1 MEEYISREQRI
12 QQLKEELQSMDYI
25 ALKAYEGQN
34 CEQYGD
40 WKSERQEI
48 RDEINSLTA
57 MSDEEWDVEV
67 MVGTLSAIAETVKQV
82 QIQVI

>member
-25 ALKAYEGQN
+25 ALKSYEDQN

-48 RDEINSLTA
+48 RNKINSLVA
-57 MSDEEWDVEV
+57 MSDEEWDVEN
-67 MVGTLSAIAETVKQV
+67 KKR
-82 QIQVI
+82 

>member
-1 MEEYISREQRI
+1 MPANIGKEV
-12 QQLKEELQSMDYI
+12 KEELQSMGSI
-25 ALKAYEGQN
+25 ALKSYEDQN

-57 MSDEEWDVEV
+57 MSDEEWDAQFDMPENDEDNYSRV
-67 MVGTLSAIAETVKQV
+67 
-82 QIQVI
+82 

>member
-25 ALKAYEGQN
+25 ALKSYEGQN

-40 WKSERQEI
+40 WKLERQKI
-48 RDEINSLTA
+48 RDKINSLTA
-57 MSDEEWDVEV
+57 MSDEEWDVENKKKIIENV
-67 MVGTLSAIAETVKQV
+67 
-82 QIQVI
+82 

>member
-25 ALKAYEGQN
+25 ALKSYEGQN

-40 WKSERQEI
+40 WKSKRQEI
-48 RDEINSLTA
+48 RNEINLLTA
-57 MSDEEWDVEV
+57 MSDEEWDVENKKKIIENV
-67 MVGTLSAIAETVKQV
+67 
-82 QIQVI
+82 

>member
-25 ALKAYEGQN
+25 ALKSYEGQN

-48 RDEINSLTA
+48 RDGINRLEGMT
-57 MSDEEWDVEV
+57 DEEWDEENKKKIIENV
-67 MVGTLSAIAETVKQV
+67 
-82 QIQVI
+82 

>member
-1 MEEYISREQRI
+1 MEEYVSREQRI

-25 ALKAYEGQN
+25 AFKSYEGQN

-57 MSDEEWDVEV
+57 MSDEEWDV
-67 MVGTLSAIAETVKQV
+67 
-82 QIQVI
+82 

>member
-1 MEEYISREQRI
+1 MPANIGEEV
-12 QQLKEELQSMDYI
+12 KEELQSMDYI
-25 ALKAYEGQN
+25 ALKSYEDQN

-57 MSDEEWDVEV
+57 MSDEEWDAQFDMPENDEDNYSRV
-67 MVGTLSAIAETVKQV
+67 
-82 QIQVI
+82 

>member
-25 ALKAYEGQN
+25 ALKSYEGQN

-40 WKSERQEI
+40 WKSKRQKI
-48 RDEINSLTA
+48 RDNINSLTA
-57 MSDEEWDVEV
+57 MCDEEWDVENKKKIIENV
-67 MVGTLSAIAETVKQV
+67 
-82 QIQVI
+82 

>member
-1 MEEYISREQRI
+1 MEEYISREQYI

-25 ALKAYEGQN
+25 ALKSYEGQN

-40 WKSERQEI
+40 WKSKRQEI

-57 MSDEEWDVEV
+57 MSDEEWDAQFDMPENDEDNYSRV
-67 MVGTLSAIAETVKQV
+67 
-82 QIQVI
+82 

>member
-25 ALKAYEGQN
+25 ALKSYEGQN

-40 WKSERQEI
+40 WKSKRQEI
-48 RDEINSLTA
+48 RDGINRLEGMT
-57 MSDEEWDVEV
+57 DEEWDEENERKIGDV
-67 MVGTLSAIAETVKQV
+67 
-82 QIQVI
+82 

>member
-25 ALKAYEGQN
+25 ALKSYEGQN

-40 WKSERQEI
+40 WKSKR
-48 RDEINSLTA
+48 
-57 MSDEEWDVEV
+57 
-67 MVGTLSAIAETVKQV
+67 
-82 QIQVI
+82 

>member
-25 ALKAYEGQN
+25 ALKSYEGQN

-40 WKSERQEI
+40 WKFKRQKI

-57 MSDEEWDVEV
+57 MSDEEWDVENKKKIIENV
-67 MVGTLSAIAETVKQV
+67 
-82 QIQVI
+82 

>member
-1 MEEYISREQRI
+1 MEEYVSREQRI

-25 ALKAYEGQN
+25 ALKSYEGQN

-48 RDEINSLTA
+48 RDEINSLA
-57 MSDEEWDVEV
+57 V
-67 MVGTLSAIAETVKQV
+67 
-82 QIQVI
+82 

>member
-25 ALKAYEGQN
+25 ALKSYEGQN

-48 RDEINSLTA
+48 RDGINRLEGMT
-57 MSDEEWDVEV
+57 DEEWDVENKRKIGDV
-67 MVGTLSAIAETVKQV
+67 
-82 QIQVI
+82 

>member
-1 MEEYISREQRI
+1 MEEYVSREQYI

-25 ALKAYEGQN
+25 ALKSYEGQN

-48 RDEINSLTA
+48 RDKINSLTA
-57 MSDEEWDVEV
+57 MSDEEWDMENKKKIIENV
-67 MVGTLSAIAETVKQV
+67 
-82 QIQVI
+82 